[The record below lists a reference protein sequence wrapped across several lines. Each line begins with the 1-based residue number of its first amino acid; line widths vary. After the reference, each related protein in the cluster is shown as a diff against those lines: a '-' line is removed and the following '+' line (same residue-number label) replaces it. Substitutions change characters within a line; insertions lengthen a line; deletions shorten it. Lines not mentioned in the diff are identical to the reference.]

1 MQCKRP
7 QAIIRG
13 VGDRVVFIAMAGL
26 ILALFFGG
34 CVAER
39 GWKFAVHDQ
48 ETVSLDRISGS
59 LALKSAE

>member
-1 MQCKRP
+1 MSIP
-7 QAIIRG
+7 
-13 VGDRVVFIAMAGL
+13 IAMAGL

-39 GWKFAVHDQ
+39 GWKFAVLDQ